1 MAYLPEVFTMEP
13 LTRMQTDSPTGMER
27 SSERMIYKFM
37 TSRDMAKVG
46 CQGCAGSEPA

>member
-27 SSERMIYKFM
+27 SSERNDLQIY
-37 TSRDMAKVG
+37 D
-46 CQGCAGSEPA
+46 EP